1 MWMTLAIP
9 VLQLL
14 LKMIP
19 VLYQFKIL
27 KSEEQVKELQRRFE
41 AAIRKA
47 EEGTLDSAKLKK
59 QHDENMNDLKQKR
72 SRVGW

>member
-1 MWMTLAIP
+1 MTLAIP

-14 LKMIP
+14 LKIIP
-19 VLYQFKIL
+19 MLYQFKIL
-27 KSEEQVKELQRRFE
+27 KSEDQVKELQRRFE